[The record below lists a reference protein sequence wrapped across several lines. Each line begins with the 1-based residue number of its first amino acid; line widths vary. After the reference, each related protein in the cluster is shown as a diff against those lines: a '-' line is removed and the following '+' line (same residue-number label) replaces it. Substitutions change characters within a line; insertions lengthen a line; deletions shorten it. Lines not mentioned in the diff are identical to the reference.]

1 MTPLLEVTGI
11 RKRFG
16 GFVALNDVSLSVQ
29 PGERIGVLGPNG
41 SGKSTLVN
49 CITGLLRA
57 DAGDMLFSG
66 ASLRGKP
73 AHLRTRAG
81 IARTFQIP
89 KPFFS
94 VTVLDNIRIPLDY
107 CGHHRSNEAVVAK
120 EAMALLDLVGLS
132 HQAARRPSELT
143 QVELR
148 KLELAKAIASNPKLL
163 IADEALA
170 GLSTAE
176 VDEILELLF
185 RLNERNIA
193 IIMIEH
199 IMRAVTRFSQRVIV
213 LVAGVKIADGPTE
226 TVLRDP
232 AVERAYLGE

>member
-1 MTPLLEVTGI
+1 MTALLEVRGLT
-11 RKRFG
+11 KRFG
-16 GFVALNDVSLSVQ
+16 GFVALNDVSLQVA

-49 CITGLLRA
+49 CVTGLLKI
-57 DAGDMLFSG
+57 DGGDVLLSG
-66 ASLRGKP
+66 DSLRGKP
-73 AHLRTRAG
+73 AHLRNRAG

-89 KPFFS
+89 KPFAS
-94 VTVLDNIRIPLDY
+94 VSVLDNIRIPLDY
-107 CGHHRSNEAVVAK
+107 CGHHNSQKTSSE
-120 EAMALLDLVGLS
+120 EAMALLDLVGLA
-132 HQAARRPSELT
+132 HQAAQSTTALT

-176 VDEILELLF
+176 VDDILDLLF
-185 RLNERNIA
+185 RLNARNIA
-193 IIMIEH
+193 IVMIEH

-213 LVAGVKIADGPTE
+213 LVAGTKIADGATE
-226 TVLRDP
+226 DVLRDP
-232 AVERAYLGE
+232 NVERAYLGE

>member
-1 MTPLLEVTGI
+1 MTALLEVRGLT
-11 RKRFG
+11 KRFG
-16 GFVALNDVSLSVQ
+16 GFVALNDVSLQVA

-49 CITGLLRA
+49 CVTGLLKI
-57 DAGDMLFSG
+57 DGGDVLLSG
-66 ASLRGKP
+66 NSLRGQP
-73 AHLRTRAG
+73 AHLRNRAG

-89 KPFFS
+89 KPFVS
-94 VTVLDNIRIPLDY
+94 VSVLDNIRIPLDY
-107 CGHHRSNEAVVAK
+107 CGHHNSQK
-120 EAMALLDLVGLS
+120 TSGDEAMALLDLVGLA
-132 HQAARRPSELT
+132 HQAAQPTTALT

-176 VDEILELLF
+176 VDDILDLLF

-193 IIMIEH
+193 IVMIEH

-213 LVAGVKIADGPTE
+213 LVAGSKIADGATE
-226 TVLRDP
+226 DVLRDP
-232 AVERAYLGE
+232 NVERAYLGE

>member
-1 MTPLLEVTGI
+1 MTALLEVRGLT
-11 RKRFG
+11 KRFG
-16 GFVALNDVSLSVQ
+16 GFTALNDVSLSVQ

-49 CITGLLRA
+49 CITGLLKT
-57 DAGDMLFSG
+57 DGGDVLLSG
-66 ASLRGKP
+66 DSLRGKP
-73 AHLRTRAG
+73 AHLRNRAG

-89 KPFFS
+89 KPFAS
-94 VTVLDNIRIPLDY
+94 VSVLDNIRIPLDY
-107 CGHHRSNEAVVAK
+107 CGHHNSEKTASE
-120 EAMALLDLVGLS
+120 EAMALLDLVGLA
-132 HQAARRPSELT
+132 HQAAQSTTALT

-176 VDEILELLF
+176 VDDILDLLF
-185 RLNERNIA
+185 RLNARNIA
-193 IIMIEH
+193 IVMIEH

-213 LVAGVKIADGPTE
+213 LVAGTKIADGATE
-226 TVLRDP
+226 DVLRDP
-232 AVERAYLGE
+232 NVERAYLGE

>member
-1 MTPLLEVTGI
+1 MTALLEVRGLT
-11 RKRFG
+11 KRFG
-16 GFVALNDVSLSVQ
+16 GFVALNDVSLQVA

-49 CITGLLRA
+49 CVTGLLKI
-57 DAGDMLFSG
+57 DGGDVLLSG
-66 ASLRGKP
+66 DSLRGKP
-73 AHLRTRAG
+73 AHLRNRAG

-89 KPFFS
+89 KPFAS
-94 VTVLDNIRIPLDY
+94 VSVLDNIRIPLDY
-107 CGHHRSNEAVVAK
+107 CGHHNSQKTSSE
-120 EAMALLDLVGLS
+120 EAMALLDLVGLA
-132 HQAARRPSELT
+132 HQAAQSTTALT

-176 VDEILELLF
+176 VDDILDLLF
-185 RLNERNIA
+185 RLNARNIA
-193 IIMIEH
+193 IVMIEH

-213 LVAGVKIADGPTE
+213 LVAGTKIADGATAD
-226 TVLRDP
+226 VLRDP
-232 AVERAYLGE
+232 NVERAYLGE

>member
-1 MTPLLEVTGI
+1 MTALLEVKGLT
-11 RKRFG
+11 KRFG
-16 GFVALNDVSLSVQ
+16 GFVALNDVSLQVA

-49 CITGLLRA
+49 CVTGLLKI
-57 DAGDMLFSG
+57 DGGDVLLSG
-66 ASLRGKP
+66 DSLRGQP
-73 AHLRTRAG
+73 AHLRNRAG

-89 KPFFS
+89 KPFAS
-94 VTVLDNIRIPLDY
+94 VSVLDNIRIPLDY
-107 CGHHRSNEAVVAK
+107 CGHHDSQK
-120 EAMALLDLVGLS
+120 TSCDEAMALLDLVGLA
-132 HQAARRPSELT
+132 HQAAQSTTALT

-176 VDEILELLF
+176 VDDILDLLF
-185 RLNERNIA
+185 RLNARNIA
-193 IIMIEH
+193 IVMIEH

-213 LVAGVKIADGPTE
+213 LVAGTKIADGLTAD
-226 TVLRDP
+226 VLRDP
-232 AVERAYLGE
+232 NVERAYLGE

>member
-1 MTPLLEVTGI
+1 MTALLEVRGLT
-11 RKRFG
+11 KRFG
-16 GFVALNDVSLSVQ
+16 GFVALNDVSLSVH

-49 CITGLLRA
+49 CVTGLLRA
-57 DAGDMLFSG
+57 DGGDILLSG
-66 ASLRGKP
+66 NSLRGQP
-73 AHLRTRAG
+73 AHLRSRAG

-89 KPFFS
+89 KPFAS
-94 VTVLDNIRIPLDY
+94 VSVLDNIRIPLDY
-107 CGHHRSNEAVVAK
+107 CGHHNSQK
-120 EAMALLDLVGLS
+120 SSGDEAMALLDLVGLA
-132 HQAARRPSELT
+132 HQAAQPTTALT

-176 VDEILELLF
+176 VDDILDLLF
-185 RLNERNIA
+185 RLNARDIA
-193 IIMIEH
+193 IVMIEH

-213 LVAGVKIADGPTE
+213 LVAGTKIADGATAD
-226 TVLRDP
+226 VLRDP
-232 AVERAYLGE
+232 NVEKAYLGE

>member
-1 MTPLLEVTGI
+1 MTALLEIKGLC
-11 RKRFG
+11 KRFG
-16 GFVALNDVSLSVQ
+16 GFTALNNVSLDVAS
-29 PGERIGVLGPNG
+29 GERIGVLGPNG

-49 CITGLLRA
+49 CITGTLRC
-57 DAGDMLFSG
+57 DGGDVVLSG
-66 ASLRGKP
+66 ESLRSKP

-89 KPFFS
+89 RPFAS
-94 VTVLDNIRIPLDY
+94 VSVLDNIRIPLDY
-107 CGHHRSNEAVVAK
+107 CGHHKAHGATVAK

-132 HQAARRPSELT
+132 HQAAQPTTALT

-148 KLELAKAIASNPKLL
+148 KLELAKAIASNPRILF
-163 IADEALA
+163 ADEALA

-185 RLNERNIA
+185 RLNERGIA

-199 IMRAVTRFSQRVIV
+199 IMRAVTRFSQRIIV
-213 LVAGVKIADGPTE
+213 LVAGTKIADGPTQA
-226 TVLRDP
+226 VLSDP
-232 AVERAYLGE
+232 NVERAYLGE

>member
-1 MTPLLEVTGI
+1 MTALLEVRGLT
-11 RKRFG
+11 KRFG
-16 GFVALNDVSLSVQ
+16 GFVALNDVSLQVA

-49 CITGLLRA
+49 CVTGLLKI
-57 DAGDMLFSG
+57 DGGDVLLSG
-66 ASLRGKP
+66 DSLRGKP
-73 AHLRTRAG
+73 AHLRNRAG

-89 KPFFS
+89 KPFAS
-94 VTVLDNIRIPLDY
+94 VSVLDNIRIPLDY
-107 CGHHRSNEAVVAK
+107 CGHHNSQKTSSE
-120 EAMALLDLVGLS
+120 EAMALLELVGLA
-132 HQAARRPSELT
+132 HQAAQPTTALT

-176 VDEILELLF
+176 VDDILDLLF
-185 RLNERNIA
+185 RLNARNIA
-193 IIMIEH
+193 IVMIEH

-213 LVAGVKIADGPTE
+213 LVAGTKIADGATAD
-226 TVLRDP
+226 VLRDP
-232 AVERAYLGE
+232 NVERAYLGE

>member
-1 MTPLLEVTGI
+1 MTALLEVKGLS
-11 RKRFG
+11 KRFG
-16 GFVALNDVSLSVQ
+16 GFIALNDVSLAVQ

-49 CITGLLRA
+49 CITGNLRSDGGDVLL
-57 DAGDMLFSG
+57 SG
-66 ASLRGKP
+66 ESLRGKP

-81 IARTFQIP
+81 LARTFQIP

-94 VTVLDNIRIPLDY
+94 VSVLDNIRIPLDY
-107 CGHHRSNEAVVAK
+107 CGHHKSHETTVAK
-120 EAMALLDLVGLS
+120 EAMALLELVGLA
-132 HQAARRPSELT
+132 HQAAQSTTALT

-170 GLSTAE
+170 GLSTTE
-176 VDEILELLF
+176 VDEILELLL

-199 IMRAVTRFSQRVIV
+199 IMRAVTKFSQRVIV
-213 LVAGVKIADGPTE
+213 LVAGNKIADGPTE
-226 TVLRDP
+226 QVLRDP
-232 AVERAYLGE
+232 NVERAYLGE

>member
-1 MTPLLEVTGI
+1 MTALLEVRGLT
-11 RKRFG
+11 KRFG
-16 GFVALNDVSLSVQ
+16 GFVALNDVSLSVH

-49 CITGLLRA
+49 CVTGLLRT
-57 DAGDMLFSG
+57 DGGDILLSG
-66 ASLRGKP
+66 NSLRGKP
-73 AHLRTRAG
+73 AHLRSRAG

-89 KPFFS
+89 KPFAS
-94 VTVLDNIRIPLDY
+94 VSVLDNIRIPLDY
-107 CGHHRSNEAVVAK
+107 CGHHNSQKTSSE
-120 EAMALLDLVGLS
+120 EAMALLDLVGLA
-132 HQAARRPSELT
+132 HQAAQSTTSLT

-176 VDEILELLF
+176 VDDILDLLF
-185 RLNERNIA
+185 RLNARDIA
-193 IIMIEH
+193 IVMIEH

-213 LVAGVKIADGPTE
+213 LVAGTKIADGATAE
-226 TVLRDP
+226 VLRDP
-232 AVERAYLGE
+232 NVEKAYLGE

>member
-1 MTPLLEVTGI
+1 MTALLEVSGI

-16 GFVALNDVSLSVQ
+16 GFIALNDVSLSVQ

-49 CITGLLRA
+49 CITGLLRV
-57 DAGDMLFSG
+57 DAGDVLLSG
-66 ASLRGKP
+66 TSMRGKP

-94 VTVLDNIRIPLDY
+94 VSVLENIRVPLDY
-107 CGHHRSNEAVVAK
+107 SRDHQSHESTVAS
-120 EAMALLDLVGLS
+120 EAMALLELVGLA
-132 HQAARRPSELT
+132 HQADRRPGALT

-176 VDEILELLF
+176 VDEILDLLF
-185 RLNERNIA
+185 QLNARNIA

-199 IMRAVTRFSQRVIV
+199 IMRAVTKFSQRVIV
-213 LVAGVKIADGPTE
+213 LVAGAKIADGPTE
-226 TVLRDP
+226 LVLRDP
-232 AVERAYLGE
+232 NVERAYLGE

>member
-1 MTPLLEVTGI
+1 MTALLEI
-11 RKRFG
+11 RGLHKRFG
-16 GFVALNDVSLSVQ
+16 GFTALNDVSLSVR

-49 CITGLLRA
+49 CITGLLRT
-57 DAGDMLFSG
+57 DGGDIFLSG
-66 ASLRGKP
+66 QNLRGQP

-81 IARTFQIP
+81 LARTFQIP
-89 KPFFS
+89 KPFAS
-94 VTVLDNIRIPLDY
+94 VNVLDNVRIPLDY
-107 CGHHRSNEAVVAK
+107 CGHHRSSEQDVAK
-120 EAMALLDLVGLS
+120 QAMALLDLVGLA
-132 HQAARRPSELT
+132 HQATQPTTALT

-148 KLELAKAIASNPKLL
+148 KLELAKAIASDPKLL

-185 RLNERNIA
+185 RLNQRDIA

-213 LVAGVKIADGPTE
+213 LVAGAKIADGPTDM
-226 TVLRDP
+226 VLRDP
-232 AVERAYLGE
+232 NVERAYLGE